1 MSYVTS
7 LIIGLLEYHETPL
20 TAGEEGHERCP
31 RGRDHRGLALLAPPA
46 QAAPAPDPS
55 SLGTDF

>member
-1 MSYVTS
+1 MSAALAAAT
-7 LIIGLLEYHETPL
+7 I
-20 TAGEEGHERCP
+20 A
-31 RGRDHRGLALLAPPA
+31 GLALLAPPA